1 MLINKKE
8 ESLMITSQVLN
19 TRMDVPTRNIL
30 VNATMEEILNPGM
43 KFPGGLISH
52 RNREKTVIIKIKAGD
67 GSVERSG
74 EGEGEVRLG
83 LGCKLAKIDTL
94 FDELADTLRKFGKA
108 YFPLHSRFKNQ
119 TLVNCNSLTVVSECV
134 PVFEITLTLDPLK
147 NTVLQMDPNN
157 KSFDPNEFS
166 PLTSEEISFIK
177 KNQPW
182 TASNAKIAFNND
194 CSWIKF
200 EYITKEAIPL
210 EDRVVVSN
218 GKTVSSVIGS
228 RANLIIA
235 I

>member
-1 MLINKKE
+1 M
-8 ESLMITSQVLN
+8 VLK
-19 TRMDVPTRNIL
+19 TRMDAPTRNII

-52 RNREKTVIIKIKAGD
+52 RNREKTVIVKIKAGD
-67 GSVERSG
+67 GS
-74 EGEGEVRLG
+74 GEVG

-94 FDELADTLRKFGKA
+94 FDELSDTLRKFGKA
-108 YFPLHSRFKNQ
+108 YYPLHSRFKNQ

-134 PVFEITLTLDPLK
+134 PVFEITLTLDPLI
-147 NTVLQMDPNN
+147 NTVLQMDPNHE
-157 KSFDPNEFS
+157 SFDSKEFS
-166 PLTSEEISFIK
+166 PLTSDEVDFIK

-182 TASNAKIAFNND
+182 TASNAKIAFNDD